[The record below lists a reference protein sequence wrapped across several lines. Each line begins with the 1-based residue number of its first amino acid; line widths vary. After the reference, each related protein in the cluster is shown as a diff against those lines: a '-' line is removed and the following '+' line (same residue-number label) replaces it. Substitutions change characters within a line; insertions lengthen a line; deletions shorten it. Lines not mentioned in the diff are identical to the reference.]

1 MRIAIFGDSFSTV
14 NDYFQ
19 QARPQ
24 GVCWAQLLADQ
35 YTVDNFSA
43 NGTGLAYSYQKFC
56 QNLDYDRVIFAAGA
70 NHRLYLENIETED
83 PTLKHVDVKAI
94 LDKKVGDAWIQHR
107 FHKEPSIDWD
117 TILEFAQQYFRYV
130 YSSDTAD
137 AIDQL
142 QLAHVK
148 STNSLLLPCFEST
161 LVAQPEIFDTC
172 RIALS
177 NITEAENT
185 LCNTTFAKLTKL
197 KKQTASYAQD
207 TRHCHMSDENNQ
219 MLYEKIVT
227 WIDTGEFALSDTD
240 IQTPAGQTL
249 EPYIL

>member
-24 GVCWAQLLADQ
+24 GICWAQLLADQ

-43 NGTGLAYSYQKFC
+43 NGTGLAYSYQKFL
-56 QNLDYDRVIFAAGA
+56 QNPGYDRVIFAASV
-70 NHRLYLENIETED
+70 NHRLYLENIETPD
-83 PTLKHVDVKAI
+83 PTLAHVDIKAI
-94 LDKKVGDAWIQHR
+94 IDKKVGDAWIQHR
-107 FHKEPSIDWD
+107 FYKDPSVDWD
-117 TILEFAQQYFRYV
+117 SILEFARDYFRYV
-130 YSSDTAD
+130 YNQDTVDAAD
-137 AIDQL
+137 RL
-142 QLAHVK
+142 QLAHIK

-161 LVAQPEIFDTC
+161 LSAHSEIFDTC
-172 RIALS
+172 KIALS
-177 NITEAENT
+177 NITETENSQ
-185 LCNTTFAKLTKL
+185 CKTTFDKLAQL

-227 WIDTGEFALSDTD
+227 WIDTGEFTLNDQD
-240 IQTPAGQTL
+240 IHTPAGYTL